1 MAVEAC
7 YWGLRNDG
15 QIGRLSLFP
24 GWMEEGVAWDRP
36 GTDRDSQIA
45 GIQKANCHSLTG
57 RFLCSLYLKTIGE
70 SS

>member
-1 MAVEAC
+1 
-7 YWGLRNDG
+7 
-15 QIGRLSLFP
+15 
-24 GWMEEGVAWDRP
+24 MEEGVAWDRP

-70 SS
+70 PS